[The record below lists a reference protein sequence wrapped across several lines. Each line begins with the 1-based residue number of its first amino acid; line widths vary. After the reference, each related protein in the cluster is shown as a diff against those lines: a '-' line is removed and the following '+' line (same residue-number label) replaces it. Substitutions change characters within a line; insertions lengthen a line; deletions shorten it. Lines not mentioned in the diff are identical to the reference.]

1 MALHS
6 NRRKLRFFLQEHL
19 GKING
24 YGDNMLDFYIS
35 KKTFKTFKGLNVH
48 AFSECFDLILQ
59 KMFYQGDILTYLILD
74 FCQCTK
80 RKHSEL

>member
-35 KKTFKTFKGLNVH
+35 KKTVKTFKGLNVH

-59 KMFYQGDILTYLILD
+59 KMFFFDTRHVKGFSEEKIKSFFTE
-74 FCQCTK
+74 
-80 RKHSEL
+80 RK